1 MEEDKRSEEL
11 KEAIAR
17 YIGFQMDET
26 EEPVEPMTE
35 EQRRKWEEFEKKLQ
49 SLSREERL
57 KFYKTGKYADLI
69 GMEHDK

>member
-69 GMEHDK
+69 STEQDK

>member
-1 MEEDKRSEEL
+1 MEEKQHKPTFAEMVAQWTGRPV
-11 KEAIAR
+11 
-17 YIGFQMDET
+17 DET
-26 EEPVEPMTE
+26 EEPIKPMTE

-69 GMEHDK
+69 GMEQDK

>member
-1 MEEDKRSEEL
+1 MAEYKRSEEL

-69 GMEHDK
+69 GMEQDK